1 MSISQ
6 NIKKKH
12 YNLFSKENMHWFRWR
27 MTWTR
32 TWWPLPVQWRS
43 ALFPLCSYFLRALLS
58 LIPNIAGARA
68 VSPHPGGTTQDPV
81 LELYFRRHTGI
92 HTAYSVH
99 KCVQYFITL
108 GIENF
113 RILILNL
120 HFKLTTKLGSI
131 AFKNE
136 SLRGGWGGTEHYNTV
151 YEYVNNTQEKRC
163 YCTN

>member
-1 MSISQ
+1 MTDDLDSNMVTTSGPMKVSSFSTLFLLFKSITFPNSQ
-6 NIKKKH
+6 H
-12 YNLFSKENMHWFRWR
+12 CRCPSSFSTSRGDHSRPSPG
-27 MTWTR
+27 T
-32 TWWPLPVQWRS
+32 
-43 ALFPLCSYFLRALLS
+43 LLS
-58 LIPNIAGARA
+58 QTHRY
-68 VSPHPGGTTQDPV
+68 T
-81 LELYFRRHTGI
+81 I
-92 HTAYSVH
+92 HTVYSVH